1 LDSENIF
8 SLEGLS
14 YILFKTDRHEEALD
28 TLMSLVET
36 TFYFPRAHA
45 LIGEILL
52 DAGYFDKAAESFE
65 VAVNMNNRDIK
76 SRKRLVKIYGDLVPD
91 SSKLNFH
98 KLILD
103 KLILGEIIV
112 VTGLPRSGM
121 SMVMQMLGKAGIEL
135 FYDDT
140 RIADPFN
147 TNGYFE
153 SSMVNQL
160 SYDKTWLQNAI
171 GKAIRIPCDL
181 IEFLPENYNYKVIY
195 IHRDFS
201 EVLKSTLKMDRK
213 MSDAFLNS
221 FPVLLADSFS
231 KYDSILQKTLKSRLD
246 IDFLELEYNELI
258 ENPNHG
264 AELLSKFIGKG
275 EIENIS
281 SVINNELHQT
291 KAVGK

>member
-1 LDSENIF
+1 
-8 SLEGLS
+8 
-14 YILFKTDRHEEALD
+14 
-28 TLMSLVET
+28 
-36 TFYFPRAHA
+36 
-45 LIGEILL
+45 
-52 DAGYFDKAAESFE
+52 
-65 VAVNMNNRDIK
+65 
-76 SRKRLVKIYGDLVPD
+76 
-91 SSKLNFH
+91 
-98 KLILD
+98 
-103 KLILGEIIV
+103 
-112 VTGLPRSGM
+112 
-121 SMVMQMLGKAGIEL
+121 
-135 FYDDT
+135 
-140 RIADPFN
+140 
-147 TNGYFE
+147 
-153 SSMVNQL
+153 MVNQL